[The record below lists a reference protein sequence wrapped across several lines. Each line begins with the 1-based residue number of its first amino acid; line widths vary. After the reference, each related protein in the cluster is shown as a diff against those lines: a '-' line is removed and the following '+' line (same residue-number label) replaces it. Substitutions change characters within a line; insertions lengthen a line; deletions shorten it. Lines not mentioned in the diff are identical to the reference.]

1 MQRASA
7 LAIPLIGLL
16 FWSTT
21 AFAELPIR
29 QWQTESGARV
39 LFVESRA
46 LPMLDVAIEFPA
58 GSSRDAA
65 ETSGIANLTMRL
77 LRLGTLS
84 MSEDQ
89 ISERLADVGAGLSSR
104 FDVDRAG
111 YALRTLSG
119 ERERGQ
125 ALEILRDIVQSPSFP
140 AQAIQREK
148 SRTISA
154 LREAEIRPATIAERT
169 FRELIFGTHPYSRS
183 DAGKP
188 DTVANISRA
197 EIMHFYRRHYTAA
210 DAVLSIIGDV
220 SVDEARRIAELLTAG
235 LAPTGEPLAALPPV
249 QALSASVRRIVPHA
263 ATQAHIRMGM
273 PGMSRGDPDY
283 FPLWLGNQVLGGGG
297 FSSRLTI
304 ELRQKRGLS
313 YSSYSYFAPYLRP
326 GPFAIGVQTK
336 KEQAAEVLAVVQ
348 QTLRE
353 FVAEGP
359 SAEELEA
366 AKQNVIGGFVLRVD
380 SNSEILEYLSM
391 IGFYRLPIDY
401 IDRFPERIA
410 AVTRAQVSDAIRRR
424 VRPDEMVT
432 VVVGPEKLQ

>member
-1 MQRASA
+1 MLRASM

-16 FWSTT
+16 AWPT
-21 AFAELPIR
+21 AALAELPIR
-29 QWQTESGARV
+29 QWRTESGARV
-39 LFVESRA
+39 LFVESRT

-58 GSSRDAA
+58 GSGRDSAQ
-65 ETSGIANLTMRL
+65 TSGIANLTMRL
-77 LRLGTLS
+77 LRLGTQS
-84 MSEDQ
+84 MSEDE

-119 ERERGQ
+119 ERERAQ
-125 ALEILRDIVQSPSFP
+125 ALQILRDIVQSPSFP
-140 AQAIQREK
+140 SEAIEREK

-154 LREAEIRPATIAERT
+154 LRESEIRPATIAERT
-169 FRELIFGTHPYSRS
+169 FRELIFGAHPYSRS
-183 DAGKP
+183 DTGIP
-188 DTVANISRA
+188 GTVAKISRA
-197 EIMHFYRRHYTAA
+197 EMMRFYRRHYTASG
-210 DAVLSIIGDV
+210 AVIAIIGDV
-220 SVDEARRIAELLTAG
+220 SAEEARRIAEMLTAG
-235 LAPTGEPLAALPPV
+235 LAPAAEPLDELPPV
-249 QALSASVRRIVPHA
+249 PAPVASVQRVVPHA

-283 FPLWLGNQVLGGGG
+283 FPLWLGNHVLGGGG

-313 YSSYSYFAPYLRP
+313 YSSYSYFAPYSRP

-348 QTLRE
+348 RTLRD

-366 AKQNVIGGFVLRVD
+366 SKQNVIGGFVLRVD

-391 IGFYRLPIDY
+391 IGFYQLPIDY
-401 IDRFPERIA
+401 VDRFPERIA
-410 AVTRAQVSDAIRRR
+410 AVTRAQVTDAFRRR
-424 VRPDEMVT
+424 VRPDDMVT